1 MDTVNEELISVS
13 QWFRCNKLSLN
24 QKKTNFMHFTT
35 HSRHNFCIDIKID
48 NISLDITHSTKF
60 LGVFLDDKLKW
71 KYHFEKIASSISR
84 GIGILYKLKNIL
96 PHETLFTIYNALVL
110 PNINYCN
117 IVWGNGNNVNIN
129 NILKLQKKAIRICT
143 GSHYL
148 AHTDPLFHQLHSL
161 KINDIN
167 TLQTAIFM
175 YKLTANLLPSFFHNI
190 FLYNRNIHHYPTR
203 VSHNFHLSN
212 PKISLASKSIRH
224 YGPDI
229 WNSLPASIKSNPLC
243 SFF

>member
-1 MDTVNEELISVS
+1 MT
-13 QWFRCNKLSLN
+13 SLW
-24 QKKTNFMHFTT
+24 T
-35 HSRHNFCIDIKID
+35 
-48 NISLDITHSTKF
+48 
-60 LGVFLDDKLKW
+60 
-71 KYHFEKIASSISR
+71 
-84 GIGILYKLKNIL
+84 
-96 PHETLFTIYNALVL
+96 
-110 PNINYCN
+110 INYWKS
-117 IVWGNGNNVNIN
+117 VGLLHWFGV
-129 NILKLQKKAIRICT
+129 QKQKTIRICT

-175 YKLTANLLPSFFHNI
+175 YKLTANLLPSFFHNM
-190 FLYNRNIHHYPTR
+190 FLYNKNIHHYPTR

-229 WNSLPASIKSNPLC
+229 WNSLPTSIKSTPSAH
-243 SFF
+243 SFKNNMKKYLLSN